1 MISLLP
7 QSSSF
12 PSSFQWFGNL
22 VTMRDWSE
30 LWLNEGFASFLVYEM
45 LSARYPHLTEFE
57 YFSRL
62 AILFH
67 KQVSLPP
74 LPSLIIP
81 SSQSGVDR
89 PALVRSLSRES
100 QVEAA
105 FHTTHLYTK
114 GCVVVRMIR
123 DLVSSFDFSAGIK
136 RFVLQISQMQN
147 NFVHSDTFV
156 TMRMV
161 Q

>member
-1 MISLLP
+1 
-7 QSSSF
+7 
-12 PSSFQWFGNL
+12 
-22 VTMRDWSE
+22 MRDWSE

-67 KQVSLPP
+67 KQVSPP
-74 LPSLIIP
+74 LSLPSSFLIP
-81 SSQSGVDR
+81 LSQSGVER

-136 RFVLQISQMQN
+136 RFVFQISQILTM
-147 NFVHSDTFV
+147 FFISDTSV